1 MKLKKTFVRSLFSV
15 LAVFVLMCFLITGMA
30 SAELFSWTCSECG
43 RTGNT
48 GKFCGT
54 CAHPAPDT
62 EASCTIT
69 WKDDTGKTIDT
80 TIVMYGEMPTHSD
93 PEKASDKQYTY
104 TFSGWEP
111 EITAATEDTVY
122 TALFSKE
129 TRTYKITWKDDTG
142 KTIDTTTVAYGKKP
156 THAKP
161 AKASDKK
168 YTYSF
173 SGWEPEITK
182 VTGNA
187 TYKATFKKKAKVAP
201 ALPVLSEAYPGLD
214 VRLKSAGDDGY
225 RVYSYLGPGKAYVPS
240 GGYKPAKQR
249 KVTVYFQE
257 DGFVLADVQY
267 QTTEERF
274 VYLPK
279 GSLSVSGSIPDGSK
293 MKTYTGT
300 ANGNITPS
308 RGPDG
313 RFNSVSSL
321 AVKKGTKL
329 TVFFQENG
337 FIYAE
342 YSCDKGKVRMWL
354 PADKVTV
361 RDASVALSGSPITPA
376 GGSNVR

>member
-1 MKLKKTFVRSLFSV
+1 MKLREAYVRRLVLSVISLVLVCSLLSDFS
-15 LAVFVLMCFLITGMA
+15 LAEQA
-30 SAELFSWTCSECG
+30 PWTCPECG
-43 RTGNT
+43 RTDNT

-54 CAHPAPDT
+54 CAHPAPDSN
-62 EASCTIT
+62 ASCTIT

-80 TIVMYGEMPTHSD
+80 TTVKYGDMPAHED
-93 PEKASDKQYTY
+93 PEKKSDKQYTY
-104 TFSGWEP
+104 SFSGWEP
-111 EITAATEDTVY
+111 EVTAATEDTVY
-122 TALFSKE
+122 TAVFSKE
-129 TRTYKITWKDDTG
+129 TRSYKITWKDDTG

-161 AKASDKK
+161 DKASDKK

-187 TYKATFKKKAKVAP
+187 TYKATFKKKAKAAP
-201 ALPVLSEAYPGLD
+201 ALPVLPEAYPGLD
-214 VRLKSAGDDGY
+214 ARLKSAGDDGY
-225 RVYSYLGPGKAYVPS
+225 RVYSYLGPGKAYVAS

-249 KVTVYFQE
+249 KITVYFQE

-279 GSLSVSGSIPDGSK
+279 GSLSVSDNIPDASK
-293 MKTYTGT
+293 LKTYTGT
-300 ANGNITPS
+300 ANASITPS
-308 RGPDG
+308 WGPDG

-321 AVKKGTKL
+321 AIKKGTKL

-337 FIYAE
+337 YVYAE

-354 PADKVTV
+354 PANKVTLK
-361 RDASVALSGSPITPA
+361 DASVTLSDSPITPA
-376 GGSNVR
+376 GDSSFK